1 MNQSA
6 TFEDGGLIRFKAQ
19 LSYHGGNFNGWAKQ
33 PKMRTVHAEFAKA
46 LTTVFGASTDDFAM
60 RVAGRTDAGVHAL
73 AQVLHFDVSPERM
86 KRIERGP
93 DLLSRLNSLLPADI
107 RIYSV
112 DVAPPDFDARFSAL
126 YRQYRYRVSDH
137 DSQRNPLEADF
148 TLWHTRPLDSLAMQ
162 GAALQLVGLHD
173 FATFC
178 RPRDFGTTIRELREV
193 RVVRTETGVIEIWLT
208 ADAFCHNMVRAI
220 VGALMAVGGGTASAD
235 EIGTVL
241 AAKSREDMFK
251 VVAPK
256 GLTLMKIGY
265 PSDDLLAAQALIT
278 KVQRQSKDDE

>member
-1 MNQSA
+1 
-6 TFEDGGLIRFKAQ
+6 
-19 LSYHGGNFNGWAKQ
+19 
-33 PKMRTVHAEFAKA
+33 
-46 LTTVFGASTDDFAM
+46 
-60 RVAGRTDAGVHAL
+60 
-73 AQVLHFDVSPERM
+73 M

-93 DLLSRLNSLLPADI
+93 DLISRLNSLLPADI
-107 RIYSV
+107 RIFSL
-112 DVAPPDFDARFSAL
+112 DVAPPGFDARFSAL

-148 TLWHTRPLDSLAMQ
+148 TLWHTRPLDSEAMQ
-162 GAALQLVGLHD
+162 DAALRLVGLHD

-178 RPRDFGTTIRELREV
+178 RPRDFGTTIRDLQEV

-235 EIGTVL
+235 EISEVL

-251 VVAPK
+251 VVAPN

-265 PSDDLLAAQALIT
+265 PSDDKLAAQAIVT
-278 KVQRQSKDDE
+278 KVQRQTIDDE

>member
-6 TFEDGGLIRFKAQ
+6 TPEDGGLIRFKAQ
-19 LSYHGGNFNGWAKQ
+19 LSYHGGKFNGWAKQ
-33 PKMRTVHAEFAKA
+33 PKMRTVHSEFAKA
-46 LTTVFGASTDDFAM
+46 LTTVFGESSDDFAM

-73 AQVLHFDVSPERM
+73 AQVLHFDISPERM

-93 DLLSRLNSLLPADI
+93 DLISRLNSLLPADI
-107 RIYSV
+107 RIFSL
-112 DVAPPDFDARFSAL
+112 DVAPPGFDARFSAL

-148 TLWHTRPLDSLAMQ
+148 TLWHTRPLDSDAMQ
-162 GAALQLVGLHD
+162 DAALRLVGLHD

-235 EIGTVL
+235 EISEVL

-251 VVAPK
+251 VVAPN

-265 PSDDLLAAQALIT
+265 PSDDKLAAQAIVT
-278 KVQRQSKDDE
+278 KVQRQTIDDE